1 MKVKT
6 IDNYDVFGYI
16 ITKEQEARS
25 MVIRP
30 HYMNVLKTYR
40 DVPLV
45 KILAGIRRCG
55 KSTILEMLRD
65 DLLKNGV
72 AADHIISM
80 RYTSED
86 FDDGMTDKEMY
97 HGIKDQMVDDG
108 RYYLLLD
115 EVQEIEGWEKAVN
128 SLLENANTDIYVTG
142 SNSKL
147 MSSEIS
153 TYLTGRYI
161 SIPVYTLSFAEYLEF
176 KQNDSRSPKELLN
189 DYLRFGGFPI
199 VALGNF
205 DERSAYQIVEGIY
218 NSVITNDITRRHH
231 IMNFDLFNRVVKYI
245 VENVGKTFSA
255 NAIAKFLKSEGRSLS
270 VEAVYNYLNWLEKA
284 FVIYRCQRYDLQGKS
299 VLKTQEKFYL
309 ADASL
314 KYCIMGFNPKSIAAM
329 LENIVYFE
337 LLRRGYEVYIGKN
350 ETKEIDF
357 VAVRRDERIYV
368 QVCRKLPEE
377 SDREVANLLEI
388 KDHYPKYV
396 VTLDELAGGNVNGVK
411 IVHLADFLL
420 CSDY

>member
-1 MKVKT
+1 M
-6 IDNYDVFGYI
+6 I
-16 ITKEQEARS
+16 
-25 MVIRP
+25 IRP
-30 HYMNVLKTYR
+30 QYMELLKTYR

-65 DLLKNGV
+65 DLLKSGV
-72 AADHIISM
+72 SADHIISM

-86 FDDGMTDKEMY
+86 FDDGMTDKDMY
-97 HGIKDQMVDDG
+97 RSIKEQMTGDG

-115 EVQEIEGWEKAVN
+115 EVQEIDGWEKAVN
-128 SLLENANTDIYVTG
+128 SLLENADADIYVTG

-176 KQNDSRSPKELLN
+176 KKQSGLSPRELLN
-189 DYLRFGGFPI
+189 EYIRMGGFPI

-218 NSVITNDITRRHH
+218 HSVITSDITKRHN
-231 IMNFDLFNRVVKYI
+231 IANFDLFNRVVRYI

-255 NAIAKFLKSEGRSLS
+255 NAIVKFLKSEGRSLS

-309 ADASL
+309 ADSSL

-337 LLRRGYEVYIGKN
+337 LRRKGYDVYIGKN

-368 QVCRKLPEE
+368 QVCRRLPEE

-396 VTLDELAGGNVNGVK
+396 VTLDELAAGNINGIK
-411 IVHLADFLL
+411 IVHLADFLMS
-420 CSDY
+420 CEY

>member
-1 MKVKT
+1 MHM
-6 IDNYDVFGYI
+6 I
-16 ITKEQEARS
+16 IRQRYLN
-25 MVIRP
+25 M
-30 HYMNVLKTYR
+30 LKIYR

-65 DLLKNGV
+65 DLLKSGI

-86 FDDGMTDKEMY
+86 YDDGMTDKDMY
-97 HGIKDQMVDDG
+97 QGIKERMTGDG

-115 EVQEIEGWEKAVN
+115 EVQEIAGWEKAVN
-128 SLLENANTDIYVTG
+128 SLLENADTDIYVTG

-147 MSSEIS
+147 MASEIS
-153 TYLTGRYI
+153 TYLTGRYV
-161 SIPVYTLSFAEYLEF
+161 SIPVYTLSFSEYLEF
-176 KQNDSRSPKELLN
+176 KKSDSRPQKELLSE
-189 DYLRFGGFPI
+189 YLRMGGFPI

-205 DERSAYQIVEGIY
+205 DERSSYQIVEGIY
-218 NSVITNDITRRHH
+218 NSVINNDITKRHH
-231 IMNFDLFNRVVKYI
+231 VTNFDLFNRVVKYI

-314 KYCIMGFNPKSIAAM
+314 KYCMMGFNPKSLAAM

-337 LLRRGYEVYIGKN
+337 LRRRGYEVYIGKN

-368 QVCRKLPEE
+368 QVCRSLPEE
-377 SDREVANLLEI
+377 SDRETVNLLEI

-396 VTLDELAGGNVNGVK
+396 VTLDEFASGNINGVK

-420 CSDY
+420 RDEY

>member
-1 MKVKT
+1 M
-6 IDNYDVFGYI
+6 I
-16 ITKEQEARS
+16 IRS
-25 MVIRP
+25 Q
-30 HYMNVLKTYR
+30 YMELLKTYR

-65 DLLKNGV
+65 DLLKSGV
-72 AADHIISM
+72 AAGHIISM

-86 FDDGMTDKEMY
+86 FDDGMTDKDMY
-97 HGIKDQMVDDG
+97 NGIKKQMTGDG

-115 EVQEIEGWEKAVN
+115 EVQEIDGWEKAVN
-128 SLLENANTDIYVTG
+128 SLLENTDTDIYVTG

-161 SIPVYTLSFAEYLEF
+161 SIPVYTLSFTEYLEF
-176 KQNDSRSPKELLN
+176 KKQSGLSPKELLN
-189 DYLRFGGFPI
+189 EYIRMGGFPI
-199 VALGNF
+199 VALGSF

-218 NSVITNDITRRHH
+218 NSVITSDITKRHN
-231 IMNFDLFNRVVKYI
+231 IANFDLFNRVVRYI

-255 NAIAKFLKSEGRSLS
+255 NAIVKFLKSEGRSLS

-309 ADASL
+309 ADSSL

-337 LLRRGYEVYIGKN
+337 LRRKGYDVYIGKN

-368 QVCRKLPEE
+368 QVCRRLPEE

-396 VTLDELAGGNVNGVK
+396 VTLDELAAGNINGVK

-420 CSDY
+420 DSEY

>member
-1 MKVKT
+1 MIV
-6 IDNYDVFGYI
+6 
-16 ITKEQEARS
+16 
-25 MVIRP
+25 RP
-30 HYMNVLKTYR
+30 QYLDILRTYR

-45 KILAGIRRCG
+45 KILAGVRRCG
-55 KSTILEMLRD
+55 KSTILEMLREE
-65 DLLKNGV
+65 LLFGGV
-72 AADHIISM
+72 PSEHIITM
-80 RYTSED
+80 RYTSEN
-86 FDDGMTDKEMY
+86 FDNGMTSKEMY
-97 HGIKDQMVDDG
+97 QGIKEKITDDA

-115 EVQEIEGWEKAVN
+115 EVQEVDGWEKAIN
-128 SLLENANTDIYVTG
+128 SLLEDMTTDIYVTG

-161 SIPVYTLSFAEYLEF
+161 SIPVYTLSFAEYLLF
-176 KQNDSRSPKELLN
+176 KKSSKLSEKELLN
-189 DYLRFGGFPI
+189 EYIRMGGFPI

-205 DERSAYQIVEGIY
+205 DERSSYQIVEGIY
-218 NSVITNDITRRHH
+218 NSVITSDITKRHQVK
-231 IMNFDLFNRVVKYI
+231 NFDLFNRVVKYI

-255 NAIAKFLKSEGRSLS
+255 NAIVKFLKSEGRALS
-270 VEAVYNYLNWLEKA
+270 VETVYNYLEWLEKA
-284 FVIYRCQRYDLQGKS
+284 FVIYRCPRYDLQGKS

-314 KYCIMGFNPKSIAAM
+314 KYSIMGFNTKSIAAM

-337 LLRRGYEVYIGKN
+337 LRRKGYKVYVGKN
-350 ETKEIDF
+350 EKKEVDF
-357 VAVRRDERIYV
+357 VAVQRDERIYV

-396 VTLDELAGGNVNGVK
+396 VTLDELASGNVNGVK
-411 IVHLADFLL
+411 IMHLVEFLL
-420 CSDY
+420 INEY

>member
-1 MKVKT
+1 MIV
-6 IDNYDVFGYI
+6 
-16 ITKEQEARS
+16 
-25 MVIRP
+25 RP
-30 HYMNVLKTYR
+30 YYLNLLKTYR

-55 KSTILEMLRD
+55 KSTILEMLKE
-65 DLLKNGV
+65 DLIKSGIS
-72 AADHIISM
+72 ADHIISM

-86 FDDGMTDKEMY
+86 FDDGMTDKDMY
-97 HGIKDQMVDDG
+97 NGIKNKMTDGG

-115 EVQEIEGWEKAVN
+115 EVQEINGWEKAIN
-128 SLLENANTDIYVTG
+128 SLLENTDADIYVTG

-161 SIPVYTLSFAEYLEF
+161 SIPVFTLSFAEFIEF
-176 KQNDSRSPKELLN
+176 KKESGRTQKDLLN
-189 DYLRFGGFPI
+189 EYIRTGGFPI
-199 VALGNF
+199 VALGDF
-205 DERSAYQIVEGIY
+205 DERSAYQIAEGIY
-218 NSVITNDITRRHH
+218 NSVVTNDITRRHN
-231 IMNFDLFNRVVKYI
+231 ITNFDLFNRVVKYI

-255 NAIAKFLKSEGRSLS
+255 NAIVKFLKSEGRSLS
-270 VEAVYNYLNWLEKA
+270 VETVYNYLEWLEKA

-314 KYCIMGFNPKSIAAM
+314 KYCIMGFNPKSVAAM

-337 LLRRGYEVYIGKN
+337 LRRKGYDVYIGKKD
-350 ETKEIDF
+350 TKEIDF

-368 QVCRKLPEE
+368 QVCRNLPEE
-377 SDREVANLLEI
+377 SDREVVNLLDI

-411 IVHLADFLL
+411 IMHLADFLL
-420 CSDY
+420 SEGY

>member
-1 MKVKT
+1 M
-6 IDNYDVFGYI
+6 I
-16 ITKEQEARS
+16 
-25 MVIRP
+25 IRP
-30 HYMNVLKTYR
+30 QYMELLKTYR

-65 DLLKNGV
+65 DLLKSGV
-72 AADHIISM
+72 SADHIISM

-86 FDDGMTDKEMY
+86 FDDGMTDKDMY
-97 HGIKDQMVDDG
+97 RSIKEQMTGDG

-115 EVQEIEGWEKAVN
+115 EVQEIDGWEKAVN
-128 SLLENANTDIYVTG
+128 SLLENADADIYVTG

-176 KQNDSRSPKELLN
+176 KKQSGLLPRELLN
-189 DYLRFGGFPI
+189 EYIRMGGFPI

-218 NSVITNDITRRHH
+218 HSVITSDITKRHN
-231 IMNFDLFNRVVKYI
+231 IANFDLFNRVVRYI

-255 NAIAKFLKSEGRSLS
+255 NAIVKFLKSEGRSLS

-309 ADASL
+309 ADSSL

-337 LLRRGYEVYIGKN
+337 LRRKGYDVYIGKN

-368 QVCRKLPEE
+368 QVCRRLPEE

-396 VTLDELAGGNVNGVK
+396 VTLDELAAGNINGVK
-411 IVHLADFLL
+411 IVHLADFLMS
-420 CSDY
+420 CEY

>member
-1 MKVKT
+1 M
-6 IDNYDVFGYI
+6 I
-16 ITKEQEARS
+16 
-25 MVIRP
+25 IRP
-30 HYMNVLKTYR
+30 YYMNRLKTYR

-55 KSTILEMLRD
+55 KSTILDMLRD
-65 DLLKNGV
+65 DLLKTGI

-86 FDDGMTDKEMY
+86 FDDGMTDKDMY
-97 HGIKDQMVDDG
+97 NGIKERMTGEG

-115 EVQEIEGWEKAVN
+115 EVQEIAGWEKAVN
-128 SLLENANTDIYVTG
+128 SLLENADTDIYVTG

-147 MSSEIS
+147 MSGEIS

-176 KQNDSRSPKELLN
+176 KKSASRPPRELLN
-189 DYLRFGGFPI
+189 EYLRMGGFPI

-218 NSVITNDITRRHH
+218 NSVITNDITKRHN

-309 ADASL
+309 ADPSL
-314 KYCIMGFNPKSIAAM
+314 KYCIMGFNPKSVAAM

-337 LLRRGYEVYIGKN
+337 LRRRGYEVCIGKN
-350 ETKEIDF
+350 EAKEIDF
-357 VAVRRDERIYV
+357 VAMRRDERIYV
-368 QVCRKLPEE
+368 QVCRRLPEE

-396 VTLDELAGGNVNGVK
+396 VTLDELAAGNINGVK

-420 CSDY
+420 NDAY

>member
-1 MKVKT
+1 M
-6 IDNYDVFGYI
+6 I
-16 ITKEQEARS
+16 
-25 MVIRP
+25 IRP
-30 HYMNVLKTYR
+30 QYMEWLKTYR

-45 KILAGIRRCG
+45 KILSGIRRCG
-55 KSTILEMLRD
+55 KSTILEMLRN
-65 DLLKNGV
+65 DLMNNGI
-72 AADHIISM
+72 AADHIINM
-80 RYTSED
+80 RYTSEH
-86 FDDGMTDKEMY
+86 FDDGMTDRDMY
-97 HGIKDQMVDDG
+97 KGIQEQMTDDS

-115 EVQEIEGWEKAVN
+115 EVQEIDGWEKAVN
-128 SLLENANTDIYVTG
+128 SLLEDTNADIYVTG

-161 SIPVYTLSFAEYLEF
+161 SIPVYTLSFSEYLEF
-176 KQNDSRSPKELLN
+176 KKQSGFSSRELLN
-189 DYLRFGGFPI
+189 EYIRMGGFPI
-199 VALGNF
+199 VALGSF

-218 NSVITNDITRRHH
+218 NSVITSDITKRHN
-231 IMNFDLFNRVVKYI
+231 IANFDLFHRVVRYI

-255 NAIAKFLKSEGRSLS
+255 NAIVKFLKSEGRSLS

-309 ADASL
+309 ADSSL

-337 LLRRGYEVYIGKN
+337 LRRKGYEVYIGKN

-357 VAVRRDERIYV
+357 VAIRRDERIYV
-368 QVCRKLPEE
+368 QVCRRLPEE
-377 SDREVANLLEI
+377 SDREIANLLKI

-396 VTLDELAGGNVNGVK
+396 VTLDELVAGNINGVK
-411 IVHLADFLL
+411 IVYLADFLL
-420 CSDY
+420 SNEY